1 MASWAERHL
10 VNRAVRVGV
19 RLGREIDGVRE
30 LEVRGRRTGRPRR
43 TPVKVLEVD
52 GERYLVSLSGSSGW
66 VCNLRARKA
75 ARLRFGRRVE
85 DVVATEVADPDKRP
99 VVRAYLLAAT
109 RSETRRRLEWAGKGI
124 PEAEARRGAA
134 GMPVFRLGSTLRAH
148 GAADGAATTAPR
160 A

>member
-10 VNRAVRVGV
+10 VNRAVLVGV

-30 LEVRGRRTGRPRR
+30 LEVRGRRTGEPRR

-66 VCNLRARKA
+66 VCNVRAREA

-85 DVVATEVADPDKRP
+85 DVVVTELADAEKRP
-99 VVRAYLLAAT
+99 VVRAYLLSAS
-109 RSETRRRLEWAGKGI
+109 RPETRRRLEWAGDDVQ
-124 PEAEARRGAA
+124 EAEARRGAA
-134 GMPVFRLGSTLRAH
+134 RTPVFRVTGEESERKRRSGPGGNH
-148 GAADGAATTAPR
+148 YG
-160 A
+160 